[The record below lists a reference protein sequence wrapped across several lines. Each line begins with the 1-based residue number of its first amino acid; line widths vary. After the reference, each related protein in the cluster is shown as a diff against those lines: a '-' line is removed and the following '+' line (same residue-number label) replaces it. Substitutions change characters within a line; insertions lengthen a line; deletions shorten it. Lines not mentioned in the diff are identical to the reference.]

1 MERYDLSEARIY
13 VGTYAKHNEGS
24 LRGKW
29 IDLSECYDQ
38 DEFMEVCHELHQD
51 EEEPELMFQ
60 DWENIPEELIDEGH
74 LDSNFFELRDELDRL
89 NDTQQESFWVW
100 LGNSNEHITQD
111 AYSLIRGFQHSF
123 IGSYADKLDFAVEML
138 REIAPDLSQFALTYF
153 DYDKYTNELFCYDYW
168 FENGYV
174 FRNE

>member
-13 VGTYAKHNEGS
+13 VGTYAKYNEGS

-60 DWENIPEELIDEGH
+60 DWGNIPEELIDEGH
-74 LDSNFFELRDELDRL
+74 LDSNFFELRDELENLDGMNVSAFWIWVENTGKDL
-89 NDTQQESFWVW
+89 TESVYYHENEDCQQASCKEEEI
-100 LGNSNEHITQD
+100 LCLQALELYRP
-111 AYSLIRGFQHSF
+111 AYTFV
-123 IGSYADKLDFAVEML
+123 DFKCSH
-138 REIAPDLSQFALTYF
+138 RFT
-153 DYDKYTNELFCYDYW
+153 
-168 FENGYV
+168 G
-174 FRNE
+174 RNFSR